1 MGEDPREALAKASL
15 APESLNEKDAV
26 TLHGFYSTV
35 TMNWV
40 GIRLTAQVGGIDR
53 VPWQTTVRTQA
64 SMYMSS
70 PAGRKW
76 LEHWAQNSELADPEV
91 VRVASQ
97 AIEETETDYIGS
109 SIRALLSKSE

>member
-1 MGEDPREALAKASL
+1 MGEALAKASL

-26 TLHGFYSTV
+26 TLHGLYSTV

-40 GIRLTAQVGGIDR
+40 GIRLTAQVGGINR
-53 VPWQTTVRTQA
+53 IPWQTTVRTQA

-70 PAGRKW
+70 PAGRKR

-97 AIEETETDYIGS
+97 AIEETESDYFGS